1 MTKQATST
9 QQTSAEPQ
17 PNRRRWLKAGL
28 GALAVCALPAQ
39 RSQARAGTARKGLIR
54 TIRSPYFDALE
65 DQAIRCTLC
74 PRKCR
79 LARGER
85 GGCRVRENR
94 NGNGVSLVY
103 GNPAIVQI
111 DPVERKPF
119 YHVLPGSRSLS
130 VATAGCNM
138 SCKFCEVW
146 DTALVA
152 PEDVFAYDL
161 PPDEVMNQIAGTDVR
176 SVAYTFGEPIVF
188 FEYMLAIAQRVHDA
202 GHKNLLHTN
211 GYIEPKPLRDLIPFL
226 DGINIDLKGFD
237 PETYRRISGGELEVV
252 QRTLRTIR
260 AAGIHLEVT
269 YLVIPTLTDAA
280 HEIKAMS
287 QWIYNELG
295 ARTPLHLAR
304 FYPLYQ
310 LANLPPTPVSTLNGA
325 RDIARSEGLDYVYI
339 SKVPGHEGENTYCP
353 GCGKSIIQRTGFIL
367 ESIDL
372 RDGKCRHCGH
382 TVPGVWT

>member
-1 MTKQATST
+1 MSKDE
-9 QQTSAEPQ
+9 TSAIPA
-17 PNRRRWLKAGL
+17 PADLACGRRRWLAAGL
-28 GALAVCALPAQ
+28 GALAVCALPVR
-39 RSQARAGTARKGLIR
+39 RSRAGTGTARKGLIR
-54 TIRSPYFDALE
+54 TVRSPYFEALE
-65 DQAIRCTLC
+65 DQALRCTLC

-85 GGCRVRENR
+85 GACRVRENR

-138 SCKFCEVW
+138 TCKFCEVW

-161 PPDEVMNQIAGTDVR
+161 SPDEVLHQIEGTDVR
-176 SVAYTFGEPIVF
+176 SVAYTYGEPVVF
-188 FEYMLAIAQRVHDA
+188 FEYMLSIARRVHDA
-202 GHKNLLHTN
+202 GHKNLIHTN
-211 GYIEPKPLRDLIPFL
+211 GYIEPEPLRDLIPFL
-226 DGINIDLKGFD
+226 DGINVDLKGFD
-237 PETYRRISGGELEVV
+237 PEIYRRISGGELEAVK
-252 QRTLRTIR
+252 RTLRKIR
-260 AAGIHLEVT
+260 AAGVHLEIT
-269 YLVIPTLTDAA
+269 YLVIPTLTDNAR
-280 HEIKAMS
+280 EIKAMS
-287 QWIYNELG
+287 RWVANELG
-295 ARTPLHLAR
+295 TRTPLHLAR

-310 LANLPPTPVSTLNGA
+310 LANLPPTPVSALNDA

-339 SKVPGHEGENTYCP
+339 AKVPGHEGEHTYCP
-353 GCGKSIIQRTGFIL
+353 GCGKIIIRRMGFIL

-382 TVPGVWT
+382 RVPGVWA